1 MKLVDI
7 IPEKEL
13 KEAVLREYEW
23 RLILYRMTD
32 KRFKKS
38 TE

>member
-13 KEAVLREYEW
+13 KEAVLREYE
-23 RLILYRMTD
+23 RRRVLYRMTD
-32 KRFKKS
+32 
-38 TE
+38 E